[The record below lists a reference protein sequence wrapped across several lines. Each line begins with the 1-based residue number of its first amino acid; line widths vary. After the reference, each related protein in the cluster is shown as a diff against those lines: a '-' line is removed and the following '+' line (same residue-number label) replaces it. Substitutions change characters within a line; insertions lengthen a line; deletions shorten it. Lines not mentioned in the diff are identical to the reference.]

1 VLRYRSNAYRALCQ
15 TVPEQVKTDALDEI
29 VEWLG
34 ERIRQTDSSLLDQ
47 CDALTDPESVARASA
62 AMAAVEMPTAAAD
75 HGQRAHVHGDGPQRD
90 VSRRCSWH
98 PGTASRGWRS
108 WRPRRPLTDPRGR
121 VTMTAAAWEGEPVI
135 RTASFAPA
143 SIAS

>member
-34 ERIRQTDSSLLDQ
+34 ERVRQTDSSLLDQ

-62 AMAAVEMPTAAAD
+62 AMAAVEMPPPRPITANERTFTVMVRNAMFPEGAA
-75 HGQRAHVHGDGPQRD
+75 GIPGPF
-90 VSRRCSWH
+90 
-98 PGTASRGWRS
+98 RGAGAAGG
-108 WRPRRPLTDPRGR
+108 RGGR
-121 VTMTAAAWEGEPVI
+121 
-135 RTASFAPA
+135 
-143 SIAS
+143 